1 MKRATRIIKLSA
13 IDVENI
19 INDLSLLIVSLDRMG
34 SEYHDKPRLLAL
46 ETDKFMR
53 KVNAFKLLAQA
64 RGVLTEAF
72 NKQTSAGEVA
82 RSEND
87 TEALPYWVPK
97 ERARET

>member
-1 MKRATRIIKLSA
+1 
-13 IDVENI
+13 
-19 INDLSLLIVSLDRMG
+19 
-34 SEYHDKPRLLAL
+34 
-46 ETDKFMR
+46 MR